1 MTSPIPIPT
10 PSAQRFR
17 RPALMALLAVALL
30 AALVWGGRAW
40 HYARTHESTDNAQVD
55 GHIIPVL
62 AKVGGYVTAVSINE
76 NDPVTDGAFLV
87 QLDSTEYA
95 VRLAQAQA
103 DLAAARAAVGNHGT
117 TGQAEA
123 AIETATN
130 QASASELQIEAAR
143 ANEARAIAD
152 LTRFEGLAAKRI
164 ASQQQLEAAR
174 AAAASA
180 TATREAL
187 EQQSLA
193 AGASV
198 RSARAG
204 LRAAQARMDAAE
216 TQVHAAELQLGYT
229 RVTAPASGVIA
240 RRQVEIGQLVQPGQP
255 LLSIVAD
262 TGVYVTANFKETQ
275 LTDLRVGDAVDL
287 EVDAYPDC
295 PARGTVSSISGA
307 TGARF
312 ALIPPDNATGN
323 FTKVVQRIPV
333 RIAITEG
340 CGDGRPLRPGM
351 SVTAHVE
358 TGRP

>member
-1 MTSPIPIPT
+1 MTSPASIPMV
-10 PSAQRFR
+10 SRLR
-17 RPALMALLAVALL
+17 RPLLLALAAVALL
-30 AALVWGGRAW
+30 AALVWGVRTW
-40 HYARTHESTDNAQVD
+40 HYVRTHESTDNAQVD

-62 AKVGGYVTAVSINE
+62 AKVGGYVTAVSVNE
-76 NDPVTDGAFLV
+76 NDPVAEGALLV
-87 QLDSTEYA
+87 QLDSSEYA
-95 VRLAQAQA
+95 VRLAQARA
-103 DLAAARAAVGNHGT
+103 DLAAAQAAVGNQGT

-130 QASASELQIEAAR
+130 QESASESQIEAAR
-143 ANEARAIAD
+143 ANEARALAD
-152 LTRFEGLAAKRI
+152 LTRFEGLAAKQI
-164 ASQQQLEAAR
+164 ASQQQLETAR
-174 AAAASA
+174 AAAKSA
-180 TATREAL
+180 TATRQAL

-204 LRAAQARMDAAE
+204 LRAARARMDAA
-216 TQVHAAELQLGYT
+216 AALVQAAALQLGYT
-229 RVTAPASGVIA
+229 RVTSPAGGVVA

-275 LTDLRVGDAVDL
+275 LADLRVGDTVDL
-287 EVDAYPDC
+287 EVDGYPGCD
-295 PARGTVSSISGA
+295 ARGTVSSISGA

-333 RIAITEG
+333 RIAITAG
-340 CGDGRPLRPGM
+340 CGADRPLRPGM
-351 SVTAHVE
+351 SVNAHVA